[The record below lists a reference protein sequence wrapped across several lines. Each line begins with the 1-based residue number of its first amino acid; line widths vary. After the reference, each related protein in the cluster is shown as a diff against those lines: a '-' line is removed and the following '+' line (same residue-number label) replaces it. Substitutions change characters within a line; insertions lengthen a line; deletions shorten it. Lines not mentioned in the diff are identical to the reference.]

1 MCFDCVVDKK
11 TDRTKRENSHSP
23 IDRRRDYRCGGE
35 SGDSYTVYFA
45 KAEKG
50 SELEPTAIAVRP
62 A

>member
-23 IDRRRDYRCGGE
+23 IDRRRIDRSGGE
-35 SGDSYTVYFA
+35 SGDSYTVSFA
-45 KAEKG
+45 KADKG
-50 SELEPTAIAVRP
+50 SELEAAAIAVRP